1 MEEKDTFHLTG
12 PGSGRSHSALV
23 LALALPRLNGFEGR
37 KGLGLG
43 LRVGKLPCLRGL
55 VLARDSRQNSD

>member
-37 KGLGLG
+37 KGLHRTKMPEGSGLG
-43 LRVGKLPCLRGL
+43 
-55 VLARDSRQNSD
+55 A